1 MRPRFNRTRL
11 YAKTITH
18 KFQYLDEI
26 TVDKLNFRPMVDETS
41 TVTYGTVKV
50 INECIKLLHKVFLQ
64 MHNTILQ
71 TVK

>member
-1 MRPRFNRTRL
+1 
-11 YAKTITH
+11 
-18 KFQYLDEI
+18 
-26 TVDKLNFRPMVDETS
+26 MVDETS

-50 INECIKLLHKVFLQ
+50 INEYIKPLHKVFLQ